1 MVQIEIVSKRKLDF
15 FFLLHSKWRIQNQPV
30 VDVEVFEV
38 DLVAEAVEG
47 AAVGAEDAAEEG
59 EKPMIKR

>member
-1 MVQIEIVSKRKLDF
+1 MSKLKLYF
-15 FFLLHSKWRIQNQPV
+15 FPPHSKWRIRNQPV

-38 DLVAEAVEG
+38 DLAAEAVEG
-47 AAVGAEDAAEEG
+47 VAVGAEDVAVEG